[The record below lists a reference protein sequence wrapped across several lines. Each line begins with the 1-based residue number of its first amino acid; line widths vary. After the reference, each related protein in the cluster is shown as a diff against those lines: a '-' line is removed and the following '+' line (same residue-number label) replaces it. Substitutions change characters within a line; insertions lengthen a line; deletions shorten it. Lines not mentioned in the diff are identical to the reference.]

1 MNSKFVD
8 DIPNVPTSGI
18 LLPKIE
24 EKEIYS
30 ISQLIHHTTSFYDCN
45 DIAHKPDLLHG
56 LTKSSTAFSIET
68 YIKSILLLIQGSLI
82 QENQEQ
88 TTLIK
93 SYFDGMCKMIDLL
106 KVMDL
111 NVAENRILA
120 DNIGYIL
127 SSLKRVYKPN
137 NKNE

>member
-1 MNSKFVD
+1 MNNKFTD
-8 DIPNVPTSGI
+8 SIPSVPASGI
-18 LLPKIE
+18 PLPKFS

-30 ISQLIHHTTSFYDCN
+30 VSQLIQHITKFYEIN

-82 QENQEQ
+82 QENPDQ

-106 KVMDL
+106 KVIDL
-111 NVAENRILA
+111 NVAENQILA

-127 SSLKRVYKPN
+127 SSLKRVYKP
-137 NKNE
+137 KDKDE